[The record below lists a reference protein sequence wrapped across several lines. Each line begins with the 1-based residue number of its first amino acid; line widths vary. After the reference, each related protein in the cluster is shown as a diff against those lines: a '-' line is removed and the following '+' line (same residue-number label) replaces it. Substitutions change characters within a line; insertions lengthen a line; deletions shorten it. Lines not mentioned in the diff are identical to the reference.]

1 MAIKSPS
8 VLFLFFFLFLLRL
21 QAKKYRDC
29 WLTICVF
36 QYRCLIGV
44 KVSLLFCAWLGVCWC
59 LIVRAR
65 NGPTHGPV
73 HVTRFAAT
81 TGILFALCASS
92 LYEHISLS
100 EGSGANMLYVCIH
113 MYAAYFLRA
122 YHSVWV
128 CVLHAKKKNVQKR
141 CALAYALMH
150 SQ

>member
-1 MAIKSPS
+1 M
-8 VLFLFFFLFLLRL
+8 
-21 QAKKYRDC
+21 
-29 WLTICVF
+29 
-36 QYRCLIGV
+36 
-44 KVSLLFCAWLGVCWC
+44 SLLFCAWLGVCWC

-128 CVLHAKKKNVQKR
+128 CVCVTREKKKCSK
-141 CALAYALMH
+141 ALRVSLCTYALTIKKDPH
-150 SQ
+150 YSPQLFKVVLLLFLLVLHFSAVSQCFFE